1 MATLALTAAAAGAW
15 FTRDL
20 PVDVFPDLD
29 RPVVTA
35 LVEAEG
41 YAAEEVET
49 RITRRLETALAGA
62 PGIVDIR
69 SVSRRGLLMLSASF
83 AYDADPYRARQIVN
97 ERLASAEREL
107 PAGVRVTLAP
117 MASIMGEILYIGVF
131 PEKPEATPEI
141 LRTYAEWTLRPRL
154 LATPGV
160 AAVTVIGGDLRE
172 YQIRLDDR
180 RMAAVNLDLDEV
192 LVNLSGLGEN
202 TSGGV
207 TERDGREIALRN
219 IGAIYDVSE
228 IENSVAGYRGGQRGL
243 PVRTGELGRVVV
255 GAAQK
260 RGDASVDG
268 HPAVILAVQKQPGA
282 STLTLTQTID
292 EKVAELAGSAPPG
305 VRTDARL
312 FRQADFIERSL
323 SNIAAAI
330 RDAAVILA
338 VILFLFLWNLR
349 TTIISIL
356 AIPTSLLSAVG
367 ILHAAG
373 YEINTMTLGGLTIAV
388 GELVDDAIVDVE
400 NVFRRLRENR
410 AAGLPIP
417 ALTVIQNACI
427 EVRSSIVIAT
437 AAVILMFAP
446 ALLLD
451 GVEGRLFRPLA
462 LAYMTAIL
470 ASLGVALILT
480 PALAALLLPGLNFTG
495 RRDSWLL
502 GKLKLWQERNLR
514 RFLPNPRPIFAA
526 TALALLLSLPAFAL
540 SAGEFLPEFNEG
552 SLTVQVWTD
561 AGTGLSESVRKAGR
575 LENQIRA
582 ISGVERTARRT
593 GRAEQDEHGDG
604 VYASEIEALL
614 NARLSGREREAV
626 IDQIRKLAVEDP
638 ALAVNIAQPISHRI
652 EHVTSGVRSE
662 IAAFLYG
669 PDLEIL
675 MHKAYEAGQI
685 LKAQPE
691 VSDVFVETATYA
703 DELKI
708 SLEPARAAAMGI
720 PPARAARLL
729 ETALA
734 GRRVGRVYDGLAIFD
749 IRIRADEAVRS
760 DPERLRAFVLSYRPD
775 GTPVR
780 VGDIADVYETRGPY
794 EIKRENGER
803 RIAVEFSPRDDDR
816 AGAAAAAE
824 QALREKLELPP
835 GYRLE
840 FGGRLADRSRALDRI
855 LLLSAAALALIAF
868 LLYRHYRSVS
878 LTLQTLLNLPLAF
891 IGGVFAL
898 WVANIPISIASLI
911 GFVAVAGIAARNGI
925 LMITHFERLL
935 HHEQRPFEADTII
948 AGALDRLAPAL
959 MTAGSALLGLLPIL
973 ISGPDSPGKEL
984 LFPVAAVISGGLL
997 SSTLLDLV
1005 LTPTLYYWLNVRR
1018 AGGAA

>member
-1 MATLALTAAAAGAW
+1 MATLALVAAIVGAYL
-15 FTRDL
+15 TREL

-29 RPVVTA
+29 RPVVTT

-62 PGIVDIR
+62 PGVADIR

-83 AYDADPYRARQIVN
+83 DYETDPYRARQIVN
-97 ERLASAEREL
+97 ERLASARRDL
-107 PAGVRVTLAP
+107 PDGVRVMIAP

-131 PEKPEATPEI
+131 ADAPEASPEV
-141 LRTYAEWTLRPRL
+141 LRTYAEWTLRPRV

-160 AAVTVIGGDLRE
+160 AAVTVMGGDLRE

-180 RMAAVNLDLDEV
+180 RMAAANLDLEAV
-192 LVNLSGLGEN
+192 VENLNGLGEN

-207 TERDGREIALRN
+207 TERNGREVALRN
-219 IGAIYDVSE
+219 IGTIYDVSE
-228 IENSVAGYRGGQRGL
+228 IENSVAGYRGGQPGL
-243 PVRTGELGRVVV
+243 PVRTGELGQVVI

-268 HPAVILAVQKQPGA
+268 RPAVILAVQKQPGA
-282 STLTLTQTID
+282 STLALTQVID
-292 EKVAELAGSAPPG
+292 EKISVLAQSAPPG

-323 SNIAAAI
+323 GNISAAI
-330 RDAAVILA
+330 RDAALILT
-338 VILFLFLWNLR
+338 VVLFLFLWNIR
-349 TTIISIL
+349 TTVISIL
-356 AIPTSLLSAVG
+356 AIPTSLLAAVG
-367 ILHAAG
+367 ILHGFG

-400 NVFRRLRENR
+400 NVFRRLRENQT
-410 AAGLPIP
+410 AATP
-417 ALTVIQNACI
+417 APTLAVIQGACI

-437 AAVILMFAP
+437 AAVILMFSP

-470 ASLGVALILT
+470 ASLAVALTLT
-480 PALAALLLPGLNFTG
+480 PALAALLLPRLNFKG
-495 RRDSWLL
+495 ERDSWLL
-502 GKLKLWQERNLR
+502 AKLKRWQERNLK
-514 RFLPNPRPIFAA
+514 RFLPNPRPIFAG
-526 TALALLLSLPAFAL
+526 TALALFLSLPVFAL
-540 SAGEFLPEFNEG
+540 TAGEFLPEFNEG
-552 SLTVQVWTD
+552 SLTIQVWTD
-561 AGTGLSESVRKAGR
+561 TGTGLTESVRKAGG
-575 LENQIRA
+575 LEAQIRA
-582 ISGVERTARRT
+582 LEGVERTARRT

-614 NARLSGREREAV
+614 DPALSGDQRAAV
-626 IDQIRKLAVEDP
+626 IEQIRAAAARDP
-638 ALAVNIAQPISHRI
+638 SLAVNIAQPISHRI

-685 LKAQPE
+685 LKARPDIA
-691 VSDVFVETATYA
+691 DVFVETAAYA
-703 DELKI
+703 DEVKI
-708 SLEPARAAAMGI
+708 SLEPGRAAAMGI
-720 PPARAARLL
+720 PAARAARML

-734 GRRVGRVYDGLAIFD
+734 GRRVGSVYDGVAIFD

-760 DPERLRAFVLSYRPD
+760 NPDRIRAFVLSYRPD
-775 GTPVR
+775 GSPVR
-780 VGDIADVYETRGPY
+780 VSDIADVYETRGPY

-803 RIAVEFSPRDDDR
+803 RIAVEFNPGDADR

-824 QALREKLELPP
+824 KELREKLELPP

-855 LLLSAAALALIAF
+855 LLLSAAALSLIAF
-868 LLYRHYRSVS
+868 LLYRHYRSIS

-891 IGGVFAL
+891 IGGAFAL

-935 HHEQRPFEADTII
+935 HEEGRPFNADTVI

-973 ISGPDSPGKEL
+973 LSGPDAPGKEL
-984 LFPVAAVISGGLL
+984 LFPVAAVISGGLF